1 MQARR
6 QKKKKEAKLTWDP
19 QTEEQKNQTPAK
31 KVDPKHMLQ
40 NNKQNAGSH
49 VKKKKKKKHKLT
61 WNLQIVEEKSQ
72 TLAIE
77 LEPKR
82 TL

>member
-1 MQARR
+1 MDP
-6 QKKKKEAKLTWDP
+6 KLTP
-19 QTEEQKNQTPAK
+19 
-31 KVDPKHMLQ
+31 Q

-49 VKKKKKKKHKLT
+49 VKKKKHKLM

>member
-1 MQARR
+1 M
-6 QKKKKEAKLTWDP
+6 
-19 QTEEQKNQTPAK
+19 
-31 KVDPKHMLQ
+31 DPKQTLQ
-40 NNKQNAGSH
+40 NNKQNVGSY
-49 VKKKKKKKHKLT
+49 VKKKKKKEHKLT

>member
-6 QKKKKEAKLTWDP
+6 PRKAKLTWDP
-19 QTEEQKNQTPAK
+19 QIEEQKNQTLAK
-31 KVDPKHMLQ
+31 KVDPKLTPQ

-49 VKKKKKKKHKLT
+49 VKKKKHKLM

-72 TLAIE
+72 MLAIE

>member
-6 QKKKKEAKLTWDP
+6 PRKAKLTWDP
-19 QTEEQKNQTPAK
+19 QIEEQKSQTLAK
-31 KVDPKHMLQ
+31 KVDPKLTPQ

-49 VKKKKKKKHKLT
+49 IKKKRKKKREHKLM
-61 WNLQIVEEKSQ
+61 WNLQIVEEKCQ